1 MGTLRLFWFFM
12 WRMALWGLLS
22 CVAVMAVFS
31 VALQIGAV
39 LMGRGWLGPVYA
51 AFYAVELGAAGA
63 VVGLFLGMLCAAVLF
78 VLARAST
85 RSRPPA
91 VVGYRKMAGRACAFV
106 SVLALLAD
114 WLLHG
119 LLDRYENYIDP
130 YLYFPWRMLSGNEH
144 KFEDFDLV
152 GVIDVTVMV
161 VVPTLLFALAMRWA
175 RRRTAGRYARG
186 FEAARGSA
194 FATAT
199 WPDGGRIAGQRY
211 GRGSLDR
218 GDRE

>member
-1 MGTLRLFWFFM
+1 MATLRLFWFFA
-12 WRMALWGLLS
+12 WRMALWGLSL
-22 CVAVMAVFS
+22 CTAAMVVLCI
-31 VALQIGAV
+31 ALQVGAV
-39 LMGRGWLGPVYA
+39 LMGRGLLGPVYA
-51 AFYAVELGAAGA
+51 VFYAVELGAAGA

-78 VLARAST
+78 ALARASA
-85 RSRPPA
+85 RSRPPS
-91 VVGYRKMAGRACAFV
+91 VLGYRKMAGRACAFV

-114 WLLHG
+114 WMLHG
-119 LLDRYENYIDP
+119 LLDNYENYIDP

-161 VVPTLLFALAMRWA
+161 VVPTLLFASVMGWA
-175 RRRTAGRYARG
+175 GRRTAGRYARG
-186 FEAARGSA
+186 FEAARGDA
-194 FATAT
+194 FATTT
-199 WPDGGRIAGQRY
+199 WPVGGRIAGRRY

>member
-1 MGTLRLFWFFM
+1 MCTAAMVVLCI
-12 WRMALWGLLS
+12 S
-22 CVAVMAVFS
+22 
-31 VALQIGAV
+31 LQVGAV

-51 AFYAVELGAAGA
+51 VFYAVEIGAAGA

-78 VLARAST
+78 VLTRASAW
-85 RSRPPA
+85 SRPPP

-106 SVLALLAD
+106 SALALLAD

-161 VVPTLLFALAMRWA
+161 LVPTLLFASVMWWA
-175 RRRTAGRYARG
+175 GRRTAGRYPRE
-186 FEAARGSA
+186 FEAARRGGA

-199 WPDGGRIAGQRY
+199 WPAGWRIAGRRY

>member
-1 MGTLRLFWFFM
+1 MANLKLFWFFA
-12 WRMALWGLLS
+12 WRMALWGLLL
-22 CVAVMAVFS
+22 CTAAMVVLCI
-31 VALQIGAV
+31 ALQVGAV

-51 AFYAVELGAAGA
+51 VFSAVVLGAAGA

-85 RSRPPA
+85 RSRPPP

-161 VVPTLLFALAMRWA
+161 LVPTLLFASVMWWA
-175 RRRTAGRYARG
+175 GRRTAGRYARE
-186 FEAARGSA
+186 FEAARGGA

-199 WPDGGRIAGQRY
+199 WPLGGRIAGRRY